1 MSLMPG
7 RLVYKTMEDSQDC
20 ILRPCVKKKKKKR
33 GKKEG
38 KTKIG
43 RQRKMKI

>member
-1 MSLMPG
+1 MPG

-33 GKKEG
+33 GKQGGE
-38 KTKIG
+38 TTVG
-43 RQRKMKI
+43 RQRMMMM